1 MEVYTLLVTDKFFG
15 HGRRILHRGRRVEV
29 RGLPPF
35 AKNAKDG
42 APSVVELPDS

>member
-1 MEVYTLLVTDKFFG
+1 MAEEFYTGEAIPCTFFVNE
-15 HGRRILHRGRRVEV
+15 RKSVEI

-42 APSVVELPDS
+42 APRLDS